1 MLHRILVILTL
12 LVTTAPAYAR
22 AMPDSFADLVEEL
35 SPAVVNV
42 SSDQVVTPPPSAPG
56 TPPSDDDSADKT
68 TSLGSGF
75 IIDPKGYIV
84 TNNHVLG
91 DAEDVSIRLSDD
103 TTLEATIIGRDAK
116 TDLALL
122 KVESKKP
129 LPYVSFGDSDDT
141 RVGDWVIVIGNP
153 FGLGGSVSAG
163 IISAR
168 ARDIHA
174 GPFDDFLQT
183 DAAINRG
190 NSGGP
195 MFNAQGK
202 VVGINTAIYSPSG
215 GNIGIGFAVPSSL
228 AMPVIKQLRDKGYV
242 ERGWLG
248 VKIQEVT
255 PDIAESIGLK
265 NTTGAMV
272 VGVTTGSPADKSG
285 LIPGDVITALNGQ
298 TIQTMRKLPPIV
310 AGMPINK
317 KITLDI
323 FRMGAKKNL
332 EITIGTLD
340 ERNEKNGSKR
350 AISQEDTPT
359 NAKQI
364 LGMTLVPLDDSL
376 RQHYEI
382 NNNVEGLLILSVE
395 KSSQASHKGLQ
406 AGDVI
411 LNANQQAITDI
422 NTLVNTLTDVKRQ
435 GRASVLLLLSQR
447 GNTRFIGLPI
457 VNK

>member
-1 MLHRILVILTL
+1 MITRILALTVL
-12 LVTTAPAYAR
+12 ILVTTPAYAR
-22 AMPDSFADLVEEL
+22 ATPDSFADLVEEL

-42 SSDQVVTPPPSAPG
+42 SSDQAVTPPPAAPG
-56 TPPSDDDSADKT
+56 TPPSDDDSGDKT

-103 TTLEATIIGRDAK
+103 TTLAATIIGRDAK

-122 KVESKKP
+122 KVSSKKP
-129 LPYVSFGDSDDT
+129 LPYVSFGESDDA

-202 VVGINTAIYSPSG
+202 VIGINTAIYSPSG
-215 GNIGIGFAVPSSL
+215 GNIGIGFAVPSAL

-255 PDIAESIGLK
+255 EDIAESIGLK
-265 NTTGAMV
+265 NTTGALV
-272 VGVTTGSPADKSG
+272 VGVTSGSPADKSG

-310 AGMPINK
+310 ASMPINK
-317 KITLDI
+317 KITLDV
-323 FRMGAKKNL
+323 FRLGAKKTL
-332 EITIGTLD
+332 DITIGTLD
-340 ERNEKNGSKR
+340 ERAEKNGTKR
-350 AISQEDTPT
+350 PISQEDTPT
-359 NAKQI
+359 NAKEI
-364 LGMTLVPLDDSL
+364 LGMTLVPLDESL

-382 NNNVEGLLILSVE
+382 HANVEGLLILSVD

-411 LNANQQAITDI
+411 LNANQQTITDVDTLI
-422 NTLVNTLTDVKRQ
+422 NALTEVKRQ
-435 GRASVLLLLSQR
+435 GRSSVLLLLSQQ
-447 GNTRFIGLPI
+447 GNSRFIGLPI